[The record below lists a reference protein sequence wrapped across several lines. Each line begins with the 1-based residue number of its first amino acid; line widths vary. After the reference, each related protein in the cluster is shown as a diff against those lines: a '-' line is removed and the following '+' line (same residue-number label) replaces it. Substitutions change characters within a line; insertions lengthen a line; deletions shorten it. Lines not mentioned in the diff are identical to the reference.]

1 MSRAVPVKKP
11 PLFGVPR
18 PVLAA
23 LSMMLGVAAL
33 AANHSL
39 VRLVT
44 AELHPLEASALRFLW
59 ALPIML
65 PWLLR
70 GRSAV
75 LQTRRHGLHFVT
87 AVLTVIMTAAFFIA
101 LAEMPL
107 AEATALNFTAPLFT
121 TIIAALLLKERV
133 EFARWGATVIGF
145 IGVLIIL
152 RPGFAEIPPVALL
165 PVFGAFLLA
174 WWFIAVKRLSASES
188 TATIT
193 IYQTLWSALML
204 TLIAV
209 PVWVTPTW
217 ATLGY
222 SAAMGGLGTT
232 GIIFTSRA
240 FSMAEASVV
249 APLDY
254 LRLPFIA
261 LIAFLAFGEIPDGVS
276 VVGALII
283 TASAIYIVRRAALL
297 ERQRQRSADITPA
310 GPP

>member
-1 MSRAVPVKKP
+1 MNDGDKTR
-11 PLFGVPR
+11 FGIPQ

-23 LSMMLGVAAL
+23 LSMMLGAAAL

-39 VRLVT
+39 VRVVT
-44 AELHPLEASALRFLW
+44 EELHPLEASALRFLW
-59 ALPIML
+59 AVPIML

-70 GRSAV
+70 GRGTV
-75 LQTRRHGLHFVT
+75 LRTRRHGLHLAT
-87 AVLTVIMTAAFFIA
+87 AGLTVVMTVAFFIA
-101 LAEMPL
+101 LSQMPL

-121 TIIAALLLKERV
+121 TIIAALMLKERV
-133 EFARWGATVIGF
+133 EFVRWGATVIGF

-152 RPGFAEIPPVALL
+152 RPGFADIPPVALL
-165 PVFGAFLLA
+165 PMFGAFLLA
-174 WWFIAVKRLSASES
+174 WWFIAVKRLSATES

-193 IYQTLWSALML
+193 IYQTLWSALLL

-209 PVWVTPTW
+209 PVWITPTW

-240 FSMAEASVV
+240 FSMAEASIV

-254 LRLPFIA
+254 VRLPFIA
-261 LIAFLAFGEIPDGVS
+261 IVAYIAFGEVLDGLS
-276 VVGALII
+276 IVGALII
-283 TASAIYIVRRAALL
+283 TASAIYIVRRAARL
-297 ERQRQRSADITPA
+297 EL
-310 GPP
+310 

>member
-1 MSRAVPVKKP
+1 MTDTGQT
-11 PLFGVPR
+11 LFGIPQ

-23 LSMMLGVAAL
+23 LSMMVGVTAL
-33 AANHSL
+33 AVNHSL
-39 VRLVT
+39 VRVVT
-44 AELHPLEASALRFLW
+44 AEVDPLEASALRFLW

-70 GRSAV
+70 GRGVS
-75 LQTRRHGLHFVT
+75 LRTRRHGLHFG
-87 AVLTVIMTAAFFIA
+87 AACLTVIMTAMFFIA
-101 LAEMPL
+101 LSRMPL

-121 TIIAALLLKERV
+121 TLIAAWLLQEKV
-133 EFARWGATVIGF
+133 EFARWTATVIGF
-145 IGVLIIL
+145 IGVLIVL
-152 RPGFAEIPPVALL
+152 RPGFADVPLVALL

-174 WWFIAVKRLSASES
+174 WWFIAIKHLSATES

-193 IYQTLWSALML
+193 IYQTLWSALLL

-209 PVWVTPTW
+209 PVWITPTW
-217 ATLGY
+217 ETLGY

-240 FSMAEASVV
+240 FSLAEASIV

-261 LIAFLAFGEIPDGVS
+261 LIGFTAFGEIPDGIS
-276 VVGALII
+276 VIGALII
-283 TASAIYIVRRAALL
+283 TASAIFIVRRAALI
-297 ERQRQRSADITPA
+297 ERARQRASETPA
-310 GPP
+310 RLG

>member
-1 MSRAVPVKKP
+1 MNDGDKIP
-11 PLFGVPR
+11 FGIPQ

-23 LSMMLGVAAL
+23 LSMMLGAAAL

-39 VRLVT
+39 VRVVT
-44 AELHPLEASALRFLW
+44 EELHPLEASALRFLW
-59 ALPIML
+59 AVPIML

-70 GRSAV
+70 GRGTV
-75 LQTRRHGLHFVT
+75 LRTRRHGLHLAT
-87 AVLTVIMTAAFFIA
+87 AGLTVVMTVAFFIA
-101 LAEMPL
+101 LSQMPL

-121 TIIAALLLKERV
+121 TIIAALMLKERV
-133 EFARWGATVIGF
+133 EFVRWGATVIGF

-152 RPGFAEIPPVALL
+152 RPGFVDIPPVALL
-165 PVFGAFLLA
+165 PMFGAFLLA
-174 WWFIAVKRLSASES
+174 WWFIAVKRLSATES

-193 IYQTLWSALML
+193 IYQTLWSALLL

-209 PVWVTPTW
+209 PVWITPTW

-240 FSMAEASVV
+240 FSMAEASIV

-254 LRLPFIA
+254 VRLPFIA
-261 LIAFLAFGEIPDGVS
+261 IVAYIAFGEVPDGLS
-276 VVGALII
+276 IVGALII
-283 TASAIYIVRRAALL
+283 TASAIYIVRRAARL
-297 ERQRQRSADITPA
+297 ER
-310 GPP
+310 

>member
-1 MSRAVPVKKP
+1 MTGGDKS
-11 PLFGVPR
+11 LLGIPR

-23 LSMMLGVAAL
+23 LSMMLAAVAL
-33 AANHSL
+33 STNHSL

-44 AELHPLEASALRFLW
+44 AELHPFEASALRFLW

-70 GRSAV
+70 GRGVV
-75 LQTRRHGLHFVT
+75 LRTRRHGLHLAT
-87 AVLTVIMTAAFFIA
+87 AVLTVIMTAAFFVA
-101 LAEMPL
+101 LSQMPL

-121 TIIAALLLKERV
+121 TLIAAWLLKERV
-133 EFARWGATVIGF
+133 GLARWGATVIGF

-152 RPGFAEIPPVALL
+152 RPGFAEIPLVALL
-165 PVFGAFLLA
+165 PTFGAFLLA
-174 WWFIAVKRLSASES
+174 WWFIAVKRLSATES

-193 IYQTLWSALML
+193 IYQTLWSALLL

-217 ATLGY
+217 TTLGY
-222 SAAMGGLGTT
+222 SAAMGALGTT

-240 FSMAEASVV
+240 FSLAEASIV

-254 LRLPFIA
+254 VRLPFIA
-261 LIAFLAFGEIPDGVS
+261 LIAYMAFGEIPDGLS
-276 VVGALII
+276 IAGALII
-283 TASAIYIVRRAALL
+283 TASAIFIVRRAAAA
-297 ERQRQRSADITPA
+297 ERVRLRPSGVSEP
-310 GPP
+310 

>member
-1 MSRAVPVKKP
+1 MNDGDKIP
-11 PLFGVPR
+11 FGIPQ

-23 LSMMLGVAAL
+23 LSMMLGAAAL

-39 VRLVT
+39 VRVVT
-44 AELHPLEASALRFLW
+44 EELHPLEASALRFLW
-59 ALPIML
+59 AVPIML

-70 GRSAV
+70 GRGTV
-75 LQTRRHGLHFVT
+75 LRTRRHGLHLAT
-87 AVLTVIMTAAFFIA
+87 AGLTVVMTVAFFIA
-101 LAEMPL
+101 LSQMPL

-121 TIIAALLLKERV
+121 TIIAALMLKERV
-133 EFARWGATVIGF
+133 EFVRWGATVIGF

-152 RPGFAEIPPVALL
+152 RPGFVDIPPVALL
-165 PVFGAFLLA
+165 PMFGAFLLA
-174 WWFIAVKRLSASES
+174 WWFIAVKRLSATES

-193 IYQTLWSALML
+193 IYQTLWSALLL

-209 PVWVTPTW
+209 PVWITPTW

-240 FSMAEASVV
+240 FSMAEASIV

-254 LRLPFIA
+254 VRLPFIA
-261 LIAFLAFGEIPDGVS
+261 IVAYIAFGEVPDGLS
-276 VVGALII
+276 IVGALII
-283 TASAIYIVRRAALL
+283 TASAIYIVRRAARF
-297 ERQRQRSADITPA
+297 ERDRQHFSDSAASD
-310 GPP
+310 PP

>member
-1 MSRAVPVKKP
+1 VTQAGKTR
-11 PLFGVPR
+11 FGVPR

-23 LSMMLGVAAL
+23 LSMMAGVGAL

-44 AELHPLEASALRFLW
+44 AEVDPLEASALRFLW

-70 GRSAV
+70 GRGIS
-75 LQTRRHGLHFVT
+75 LRTRRHGLHFVT
-87 AVLTVIMTAAFFIA
+87 GALTVIMTAMFFIA
-101 LAEMPL
+101 LSRMPL

-121 TIIAALLLKERV
+121 TLIAAWLLKEKV
-133 EFARWGATVIGF
+133 EFARWAATVIGF
-145 IGVLIIL
+145 IGVLVIL
-152 RPGFAEIPPVALL
+152 RPGFAEVPLVALL

-174 WWFIAVKRLSASES
+174 WWFIAIKRLSASES

-193 IYQTLWSALML
+193 IYQTLWAALLL
-204 TLIAV
+204 TLIAA
-209 PVWVTPTW
+209 PVWITPTW
-217 ATLGY
+217 QTLGY
-222 SAAMGGLGTT
+222 SAAMGALGTT

-240 FSMAEASVV
+240 FSLAEASIV

-261 LIAFLAFGEIPDGVS
+261 LIAYLAFGEIPDGVS
-276 VVGALII
+276 MVGALII
-283 TASAIYIVRRAALL
+283 TASAVFIVRRAALV
-297 ERQRQRSADITPA
+297 ERARLRMAQTVA
-310 GPP
+310 

>member
-1 MSRAVPVKKP
+1 MNDGDKT
-11 PLFGVPR
+11 LFGIPR

-23 LSMMLGVAAL
+23 LSMMLGAAAL

-39 VRLVT
+39 VRVVT
-44 AELHPLEASALRFLW
+44 EELHPLEASALRFLW
-59 ALPIML
+59 AVPIML

-70 GRSAV
+70 GRGTV
-75 LQTRRHGLHFVT
+75 LRTRRHGLHLAT
-87 AVLTVIMTAAFFIA
+87 AGLTVVMTVAFFIA
-101 LAEMPL
+101 LSQMPL

-121 TIIAALLLKERV
+121 TIIAALMLKERV

-165 PVFGAFLLA
+165 PMFGAFLLA
-174 WWFIAVKRLSASES
+174 WWFIAVKRLSATES

-193 IYQTLWSALML
+193 IYQTLWSALLL

-209 PVWVTPTW
+209 PVWITPTW
-217 ATLGY
+217 ATLGF
-222 SAAMGGLGTT
+222 SAAMGGLGAT

-240 FSMAEASVV
+240 FSIAEASIV

-254 LRLPFIA
+254 VRLPFIA
-261 LIAFLAFGEIPDGVS
+261 IVAYLAFGEVPDGLS
-276 VVGALII
+276 IVGALII
-283 TASAIYIVRRAALL
+283 TASAIYIVRRAARL
-297 ERQRQRSADITPA
+297 ERDRQHSSDSAASDPS
-310 GPP
+310 

>member
-1 MSRAVPVKKP
+1 MNDGDKTR
-11 PLFGVPR
+11 FGIPR

-23 LSMMLGVAAL
+23 LSMMLGAAAL

-39 VRLVT
+39 VRVVT
-44 AELHPLEASALRFLW
+44 EELHPLEASALRFLW
-59 ALPIML
+59 AVPIML

-70 GRSAV
+70 GRGTA
-75 LQTRRHGLHFVT
+75 LRTRRHGLHLAT
-87 AVLTVIMTAAFFIA
+87 AGLTVVMTVAFFIA
-101 LAEMPL
+101 LSQMPL

-121 TIIAALLLKERV
+121 TIIAALMLKERV

-152 RPGFAEIPPVALL
+152 RPGFADIPPVALL
-165 PVFGAFLLA
+165 PMFGAFLLA
-174 WWFIAVKRLSASES
+174 WWFIAVKRLSATES

-193 IYQTLWSALML
+193 IYQTLWSALLL

-209 PVWVTPTW
+209 PVWITPTW

-254 LRLPFIA
+254 VRLPFIA
-261 LIAFLAFGEIPDGVS
+261 IVAYLAFGEVPDGLS
-276 VVGALII
+276 IVGALII
-283 TASAIYIVRRAALL
+283 TASAIYIVRRAARF
-297 ERQRQRSADITPA
+297 ERDRQHFSDSAASD
-310 GPP
+310 PP

>member
-1 MSRAVPVKKP
+1 MNGGDKT
-11 PLFGVPR
+11 LFGISQ
-18 PVLAA
+18 PVLAG
-23 LSMMLGVAAL
+23 LSMMLGGAAL
-33 AANHSL
+33 AVNHSL
-39 VRLVT
+39 VRVVA
-44 AELHPLEASALRFLW
+44 AELHPLEVSALRFLW

-70 GRSAV
+70 GRGVV
-75 LQTRRHGLHFVT
+75 LRTRRHGLHFAT

-101 LAEMPL
+101 LSQMPL

-152 RPGFAEIPPVALL
+152 RPGFSEMPLVALL
-165 PVFGAFLLA
+165 PTFGAFLLA
-174 WWFIAVKRLSASES
+174 WWFIAVKHLSASES

-193 IYQTLWSALML
+193 IYQTLWSALLL
-204 TLIAV
+204 TLIAI
-209 PVWVTPTW
+209 PVWVTPSW
-217 ATLGY
+217 EMLGY

-240 FSMAEASVV
+240 FSMAEASIV

-254 LRLPFIA
+254 VRLPFIA
-261 LIAFLAFGEIPDGVS
+261 VVGYLAFGEIPDGLS

-283 TASAIYIVRRAALL
+283 TVSAIFIVRRAAVVI
-297 ERQRQRSADITPA
+297 RDR
-310 GPP
+310 